1 MILGGVFFLEIRNIQ
16 PKKVLIIAA
25 LIVVAFIFGV
35 TLSQSVKNSTAQE
48 NYQHAVKNT
57 YQSVADVKYILQ
69 NIADNL
75 NIQNSD
81 QNNFLQALE
90 NSKEILANE
99 NKNLNQ
105 LEVPAEYSDVHKK
118 IIDCLKTEYNLLD
131 RLKENFAIQNEYE
144 AAENFVKSK
153 ELFTNLKEQ
162 SAFLMVKGID
172 FEEVFDLSAV
182 SEKLEKYFSAKKQA
196 RYEKDQ
202 KEQEEREKAA
212 AAERERIE
220 REKQKKFHK
229 TLTMTAEE
237 FRNFYNQNASALPEG
252 DKIKITGVQSDFI
265 PFDKSYVYIFYNKS
279 GFDLVETSYENRVDG
294 FLIANRTSAS
304 NYSGNFFWTMLV
316 AAHTLCNE
324 NFISNVEDL
333 KEIKQVIVMLMNR
346 INKNNT
352 EVSTYY
358 NGKKFTFCKSSD
370 ESLFIVGN

>member
-1 MILGGVFFLEIRNIQ
+1 MENKNFE
-16 PKKVLIIAA
+16 PKKILTAVTLIA
-25 LIVVAFIFGV
+25 VAFIV
-35 TLSQSVKNSTAQE
+35 ILTLTNYVQNTTVQE
-48 NYQHAVKNT
+48 KYSATVSKT
-57 YQSVADVKYILQ
+57 YQTVADIKNGLDIS
-69 NIADNL
+69 ASNL
-75 NIQNSD
+75 FANGAENFIQTLD
-81 QNNFLQALE
+81 T
-90 NSKEILANE
+90 SKEILSNE
-99 NKNLNQ
+99 VKKLNSA
-105 LEVPAEYSDVHKK
+105 EVPEKFSDDHRKVVE
-118 IIDCLKTEYNLLD
+118 CLKTEYNLID
-131 RLKENFAIQNEYE
+131 RLKENFSIQSEYE
-144 AAENFVKSK
+144 AADNFAKSK
-153 ELFTNLKEQ
+153 ELFTSLKEQ
-162 SAFLMVKGID
+162 ATFLNLD
-172 FEEVFDLSAV
+172 RNNFDEVFELSAV
-182 SEKLEKYFSAKKQA
+182 GEKIENYLNGKKQL
-196 RYEKDQ
+196 RYDKDQ
-202 KEQEEREKAA
+202 KEQVEREKAA

-237 FRNFYNQNASALPEG
+237 FKNFYNQNASALPEG
-252 DKIKITGVQSDFI
+252 DKIRITGVQSEFV

-346 INKNNT
+346 IDKNNT

>member
-1 MILGGVFFLEIRNIQ
+1 MEKFLETKNI
-16 PKKVLIIAA
+16 VAIILSLLAITAA
-25 LIVVAFIFGV
+25 ATYKYFD
-35 TLSQSVKNSTAQE
+35 NAQE
-48 NYQHAVKNT
+48 NYSTTVTKTYLEVSGVKNDLT
-57 YQSVADVKYILQ
+57 TSAT
-69 NIADNL
+69 NL
-75 NIQNSD
+75 SANGAENFIQTLNT
-81 QNNFLQALE
+81 
-90 NSKEILANE
+90 SKEILSNE
-99 NKNLNQ
+99 VKKLNAV
-105 LEVPAEYSDVHKK
+105 EVPEKFSDDHRKVVE
-118 IIDCLKTEYNLLD
+118 CLKTEYNLID
-131 RLKENFAIQNEYE
+131 RLKENLSIQNEYE
-144 AAENFVKSK
+144 AVDNFAKSK
-153 ELFTNLKEQ
+153 ELFKNLKEQ
-162 SAFLMVKGID
+162 STFLSVD
-172 FEEVFDLSAV
+172 RNNFDEVFELSAV
-182 SEKLEKYFSAKKQA
+182 GEKIENYLNGKKQL
-196 RYEKDQ
+196 RYDKDQ
-202 KEQEEREKAA
+202 KEQAEREKAA